1 MEEEYAVMEG
11 NAQDDKATKDLLEQA
26 LVTNKQL
33 LDVSEAKANSLKM
46 KLEVAKRRSKVL
58 RMFWKEWKVLLKF

>member
-1 MEEEYAVMEG
+1 MEG

-46 KLEVAKRRSKVL
+46 KLEVAKRKSKVL
-58 RMFWKEWKVLLKF
+58 RMF